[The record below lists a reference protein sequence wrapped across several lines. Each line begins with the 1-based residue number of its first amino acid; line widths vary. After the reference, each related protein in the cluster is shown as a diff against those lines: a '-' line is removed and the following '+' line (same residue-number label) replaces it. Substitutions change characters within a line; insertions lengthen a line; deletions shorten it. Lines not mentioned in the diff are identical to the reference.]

1 MDYSPKDVNGSA
13 KEPELESQSVFLTKV
28 LERTSHFKKESTN
41 QEHLSKYFNKMHCN
55 MKG

>member
-1 MDYSPKDVNGSA
+1 VDYSPKDVNGSA